1 MDLSGVDYL
10 WIIVMFLSAVWTL
23 ILTHTARM
31 NQCLQHQNSSTPA
44 TSIGRR
50 RSSDVWRVSNP
61 EPGSRRPAADSSP
74 ERPPVPAP
82 RQRPPITA
90 PRQCSTEPTP
100 VQELTESIPSQAS
113 VLPERSPSVRASRA
127 PPKRPHFWS
136 PNKFFLGGAARHGPR
151 SPLICHGRPSPRIR
165 HGRPSSLLHL
175 CPHVLCLPSSC
186 VPIWSFL
193 FIISSVRVNLKEIWK
208 RDLNLAGTV
217 ELQRIHWWVSDVM
230 LIFSQICFNEETN
243 SSTYW
248 IVKGWGNFQKIFDFE
263 WNILLTDRLWKVLK
277 KNSPNEHKIKM
288 WLFAFKCKHIVL
300 YIP

>member
-50 RSSDVWRVSNP
+50 RSSDVWRVSNS
-61 EPGSRRPAADSSP
+61 EPGSH
-74 ERPPVPAP
+74 RPPLTPAQSARP
-82 RQRPPITA
+82 CRLLDSARQSPLRSRSSQSPFHPKRPHFQSA
-90 PRQCSTEPTP
+90 P
-100 VQELTESIPSQAS
+100 QAS
-113 VLPERSPSVRASRA
+113 VLPERPPSVRASRA
-127 PPKRPHFWS
+127 PPKRPRFQS
-136 PNKFFLGGAARHGPR
+136 TPPSVRASDLPIQIFFGGAARHGPR

-193 FIISSVRVNLKEIWK
+193 FIISSVSPSRV
-208 RDLNLAGTV
+208 
-217 ELQRIHWWVSDVM
+217 S
-230 LIFSQICFNEETN
+230 
-243 SSTYW
+243 
-248 IVKGWGNFQKIFDFE
+248 
-263 WNILLTDRLWKVLK
+263 
-277 KNSPNEHKIKM
+277 
-288 WLFAFKCKHIVL
+288 WLCSRCV
-300 YIP
+300 